1 LKNKKMRTQA
11 RAFVVRVHFSPP
23 DKAHTLIGQ

>member
-1 LKNKKMRTQA
+1 MRTQA